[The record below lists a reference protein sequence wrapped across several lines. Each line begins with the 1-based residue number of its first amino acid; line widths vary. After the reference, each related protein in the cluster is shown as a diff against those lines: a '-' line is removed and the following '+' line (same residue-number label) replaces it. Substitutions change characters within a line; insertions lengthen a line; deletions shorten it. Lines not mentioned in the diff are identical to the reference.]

1 MFGSTITFTRAAAGA
16 VLLTATMASTA
27 EALPQFTFSPSAAGL
42 NGPDVTADN
51 LVISNFSTIVLTPD
65 GKGGA
70 TFTDTGVLP
79 VVQYQLGDSPIPGAT
94 SGLNSSYGLYF
105 GFDGTGVQNT
115 PTFTSGTSGTFTT
128 LNFTM
133 FGYNVVGPPAGVTYA
148 STKAPPTNSANLVAL
163 ATGTLIGGGV
173 GATLVPIDPNNPL
186 NQVAVPNANT
196 LLTFSPTAAGQSFF
210 VDPNPFYQAVFS
222 AFTNNPSQITS
233 TANGFVITQGGGSAN
248 FLANPTQTPEPATM
262 ALMGVGLLGL
272 GFLRRR
278 AA

>member
-1 MFGSTITFTRAAAGA
+1 MFGTTVTFNRAVAGA
-16 VLLTATMASTA
+16 VLLTASMASTA
-27 EALPQFTFSPSAAGL
+27 EALPQFSFNPGPVGL
-42 NGPDVTADN
+42 NGGSFTADN
-51 LVISNFSTIVLTPD
+51 INISNFSTVVITPD

-70 TFTDTGVLP
+70 TFTETGVLP
-79 VVQYQLGDSPIPGAT
+79 VIGFQLGNTNVGSA
-94 SGLNSSYGLYF
+94 GLNSTYGLYF

-148 STKAPPTNSANLVAL
+148 STNAPPTNSANLVAL

-173 GATLVPIDPNNPL
+173 GSTTIPTPGGPIP
-186 NQVAVPNANT
+186 VPNANT
-196 LLTFSPTAAGQSFF
+196 LLTFAPTVAGASFF
-210 VDPNPFYQAVFS
+210 VSPDPFYQAVFS
-222 AFTNNPSQITS
+222 AFTNNPSQITT

-248 FLANPTQTPEPATM
+248 FLETPTPEPASM
-262 ALMGVGLLGL
+262 ALLGVGLLGL

-278 AA
+278 MAA

>member
-1 MFGSTITFTRAAAGA
+1 MLGSTFTFGRVAAGA

-27 EALPQFTFSPSAAGL
+27 EALPQFTFSPGAVGL
-42 NGPDVTADN
+42 TGANVTADN
-51 LVISNFSTIVLTPD
+51 LVISDFSTVVFTPD

-70 TFTDTGVLP
+70 TFTDSGVLP
-79 VVQYQLGDSPIPGAT
+79 VVQYQLGNSPISGAV
-94 SGLNSSYGLYF
+94 SGLNSTYGLYF
-105 GFDGTGVQNT
+105 GFDATGTQNT
-115 PTFTSGTSGTFTT
+115 PTLQAGTVGSFTT
-128 LNFTM
+128 LDFTLY
-133 FGYNVVGPPAGVTYA
+133 GYNVTGAVSYQPSNTTPTGVV
-148 STKAPPTNSANLVAL
+148 APIAL

-173 GATLVPIDPNNPL
+173 GATLVPVDPNNPL

-196 LLTFSPTAAGQSFF
+196 LLTFSPTAVGQSFF

-222 AFTNNPSQITS
+222 AFTNNPSQITP

-248 FLANPTQTPEPATM
+248 FLATPTPEPATM